1 MELYY
6 NNCITVTVEF
16 YNRLYNGRGDEN
28 KKGIT
33 QPKGGGLGTREM
45 GGGLT
50 LLFSCIPYKTRKV

>member
-16 YNRLYNGRGDEN
+16 YNRLYNGRCDEN

-33 QPKGGGLGTREM
+33 HPKERIKHT
-45 GGGLT
+45 
-50 LLFSCIPYKTRKV
+50 KN

>member
-16 YNRLYNGRGDEN
+16 YNRLYNGRGEEN

-33 QPKGGGLGTREM
+33 
-45 GGGLT
+45 
-50 LLFSCIPYKTRKV
+50 